1 MEKLEYF
8 ASFWDFTNEPA
19 ARLARRLTDLSGLAG
34 VYFTAGGSES
44 NEIAIM
50 MARLFH
56 ARRGAPERTVILARR
71 KAYHGI
77 TYARARGYRPRRLP
91 HRCRPA
97 SGRLR
102 PPDSPRALPHGLLHR
117 HLRRGARGDDRGDRR
132 RPDRRNDR
140 GARDGDGRHGRTAR

>member
-77 TYARARGYRPRRLP
+77 TYGARAATGLDVFHTDVGPLP
-91 HRCRPA
+91 A
-97 SGRLR
+97 RLR

-132 RPDRRNDR
+132 RPDRRDDR